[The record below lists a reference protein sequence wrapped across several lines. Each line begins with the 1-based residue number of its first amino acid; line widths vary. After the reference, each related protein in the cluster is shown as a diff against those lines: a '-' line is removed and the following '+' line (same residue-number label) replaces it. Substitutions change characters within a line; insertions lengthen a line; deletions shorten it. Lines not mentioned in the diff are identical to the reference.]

1 MDYYNV
7 IYCGIVRRS
16 VFGKDREQQHLQVGG
31 PAGVGVSFTL

>member
-7 IYCGIVRRS
+7 LYCGIVRRR